1 MDSQIVYIKTA
12 SGEEAMHQ
20 RTRVM
25 QRNVRMV
32 LILVDGKSSVADLI
46 LKTGNQK
53 LTENA
58 LRELEKAGFIV
69 PVVEQDSLW
78 AEGIKVAQEIRA
90 AAIGKARKLSFSNG
104 KEAPRPKEQPLPA
117 EASLSE
123 ASISLHSAFAGSK
136 GASSISQFSVA
147 PIPPLQFGKPV
158 DGQLSS
164 VFSQQDEKNAVEE
177 SLAPSGAKAPGVLE
191 RIRAALSPRQSDDDD
206 SGSLKSVRRGQRR
219 RLGWPAMLGSA
230 LFGALVIILLIVFAF
245 PYDRYLP
252 EVEAAFAKATGQR
265 VKVGAMRVEMFPK
278 PGLYLSDVR
287 VGQDGGELRISNI
300 GLRPVIGSLLSK
312 KIGFSK
318 VELSGL
324 KLSPEWVLAMPGVL
338 SGISN
343 PESGVA
349 LESIAF
355 EQTEVSYN
363 GLGFSDMQG
372 ELKVAGEGRF
382 QSLLLN
388 TVDRSLSLELKPQGK
403 ALAVAIEGF
412 GWRPSEKSPFL
423 LTSVNLKGRI
433 EKNAMTIDE
442 MDLRLFDGVIKGV
455 LVLLG
460 EKQPSLSGKLSFER
474 INAARLGEAL
484 GLGTQFTGE
493 LAGSLSCL
501 ASSETW
507 NDIFAAML
515 ADGEFAIRRGSV
527 QGIDLAEA
535 VRRVSASPVEGGK
548 TAFEQLSGKLK
559 VSPTAY
565 QFSSLVLDSGLMQ
578 ANGGVEVSKD
588 LRINGKMELQM
599 RGSVNQMRVPVT
611 ISGQLKAPTVQVG
624 K

>member
-1 MDSQIVYIKTA
+1 MDSQIVYVKTA

-32 LILVDGKSSVADLI
+32 LILVDGKSTVADLI

-58 LRELEKAGFIV
+58 LRELDKAGFIV

-78 AEGIKVAQEIRA
+78 AEGKKVAQEIRD
-90 AAIGKARKLSFSNG
+90 AAISKARKFSSSSG
-104 KEAPRPKEQPLPA
+104 KEAPRPKVEPLPR
-117 EASLSE
+117 EPSLSE
-123 ASISLHSAFAGSK
+123 ASISLHSAFASSK

-164 VFSQQDEKNAVEE
+164 VFSQQDEKNTVEE
-177 SLAPSGAKAPGVLE
+177 STVRSGAKAPGLLE
-191 RIRAALSPRQSDDDD
+191 RIKAVLSPRQSDEDD
-206 SGSLKSVRRGQRR
+206 SRSLKPVRRGQRR
-219 RLGWPAMLGSA
+219 RIGWPAIIGSI
-230 LFGALVIILLIVFAF
+230 LFGVLAIVVLIVLAF

-252 EVEAAFAKATGQR
+252 EVEVAFGKATGQR
-265 VKVGAMRVEMFPK
+265 VKVGAMRVEMYPK
-278 PGLYLSDVR
+278 PGLFLSDVR
-287 VGQDGGELRISNI
+287 VGPDGGELKISNI
-300 GLRPVIGSLLSK
+300 GLRPVIGSLFSK
-312 KIGFSK
+312 KIGFRR

-324 KLSPEWVLAMPGVL
+324 KLSPEWVLGMPEVL
-338 SGISN
+338 SGMSN
-343 PESGVA
+343 PVSGV
-349 LESIAF
+349 EVETIVF

-382 QSLLLN
+382 QSLLLS

-403 ALAVAIEGF
+403 TLGVVIEGF

-433 EKNAMTIDE
+433 DKNVMTIDE
-442 MDLRLFDGVIKGV
+442 MDLRLFDGVVKGV
-455 LVLLG
+455 LVLLS
-460 EKQPSLSGKLSFER
+460 EKQPSLSGKISFER
-474 INAARLGEAL
+474 INASRLGEAV
-484 GLGTQFTGE
+484 GLGVQFSGE
-493 LAGSLSCL
+493 FAGSLSCL
-501 ASSETW
+501 AASETW
-507 NDIFAAML
+507 NGVFAAML
-515 ADGEFAIRRGSV
+515 VDGEFTIRRGSV

-548 TAFEQLSGKLK
+548 TVFEQLSGKIR

-578 ANGGVEVSKD
+578 AVGGVEVSRD

-611 ISGQLKAPTVQVG
+611 ISGQLKTPTVQVG